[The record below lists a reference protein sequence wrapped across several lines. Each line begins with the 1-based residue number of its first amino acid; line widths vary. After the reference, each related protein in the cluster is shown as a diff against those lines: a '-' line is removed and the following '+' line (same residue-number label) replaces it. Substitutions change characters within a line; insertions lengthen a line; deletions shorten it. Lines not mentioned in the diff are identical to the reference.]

1 MYWSSLETVYDSKD
15 ELPLTFSCY
24 NHSDREKIVHKLFD
38 CPSFGWK
45 VTWLRTCT
53 CVYGQIISGIY
64 THIYICYIYAYI
76 VRVHA
81 HRNTFHPTV
90 IKFTYTFLAANKTQL
105 QHSANL
111 LRLAEYPKTSFV
123 MRRQSPSRVVPSLVC
138 NHWPICIIFPTALET
153 CAIILEKRWFH
164 KFGWLTSCV
173 VVLRLGTW
181 ISTIRSSN
189 LKQ

>member
-1 MYWSSLETVYDSKD
+1 MNCRSLFLATTILIGKKSSTSCLIVRHLDEKSRDCVHARVCMAKSYRVYI
-15 ELPLTFSCY
+15 
-24 NHSDREKIVHKLFD
+24 R
-38 CPSFGWK
+38 
-45 VTWLRTCT
+45 
-53 CVYGQIISGIY
+53 IY
-64 THIYICYIYAYI
+64 MLYIYAYI
-76 VRVHA
+76 VRVHV

-123 MRRQSPSRVVPSLVC
+123 MRRQSPSRVLPSLVC

-164 KFGWLTSCV
+164 KFG
-173 VVLRLGTW
+173 
-181 ISTIRSSN
+181 
-189 LKQ
+189 